1 MNAYP
6 PRVPRYA
13 LLVRGINVGKAK
25 RLAMAD
31 LRALLAD
38 LGYTAVRTLLNSGN
52 AVLTGPEADP
62 HEQSARIEAAIAERT
77 GLDVRCVVLTAELLR
92 TIVDAHPFGEIA
104 TNGSR
109 MMAHVLAAA
118 PDPELLA
125 AHDPVALDPDNAR
138 LAERVIYQWCPDGL
152 LEAPPVG
159 TIAEKH
165 LGVAVTARN
174 WNTITKL
181 ADLL

>member
-1 MNAYP
+1 M
-6 PRVPRYA
+6 PRYA

-38 LGYTAVRTLLNSGN
+38 AGYTDIRTLLNSGN

-62 HEQSARIEAAIAERT
+62 AEQAARIEGAIAERT
-77 GLDVRCVVLTAELLR
+77 GLDVRCVVLTAEQLR
-92 TIVDAHPFGEIA
+92 AVVDAHPFTEVA

-109 MMAHVLAAA
+109 MMAHVLAAE
-118 PDPELLA
+118 PEPERLA

-138 LAERVIYQWCPDGL
+138 LVGRVIYQWCPDGL

-159 TIAEKH
+159 GFAEKH
-165 LGVAVTARN
+165 LGVAVTTRN
-174 WNTITKL
+174 WNTISKL